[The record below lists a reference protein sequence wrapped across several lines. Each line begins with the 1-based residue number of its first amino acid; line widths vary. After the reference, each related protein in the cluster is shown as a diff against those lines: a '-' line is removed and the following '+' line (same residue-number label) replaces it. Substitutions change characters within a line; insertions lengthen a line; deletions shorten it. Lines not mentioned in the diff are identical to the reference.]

1 MKRFPRAVDGK
12 PCSFSVTIK
21 VNEAFKLSCEIT
33 RLATGPGEAVMYPRR
48 FARVRPTGRISD
60 MAKLIVDPKKPV
72 IDCRVVDYS
81 PGGACLELQGQTKVP
96 TRFELLFGTTRKRC
110 RVVWTAGRRIGVA
123 F

>member
-1 MKRFPRAVDGK
+1 
-12 PCSFSVTIK
+12 
-21 VNEAFKLSCEIT
+21 
-33 RLATGPGEAVMYPRR
+33 MYPRR

-60 MAKLIVDPKKPV
+60 RAKLIVDPKAPV

-81 PGGACLELQGQTKVP
+81 PGGACLELQAQTKVP

-110 RVVWTAGRRIGVA
+110 RLVWIAGRRIGVA